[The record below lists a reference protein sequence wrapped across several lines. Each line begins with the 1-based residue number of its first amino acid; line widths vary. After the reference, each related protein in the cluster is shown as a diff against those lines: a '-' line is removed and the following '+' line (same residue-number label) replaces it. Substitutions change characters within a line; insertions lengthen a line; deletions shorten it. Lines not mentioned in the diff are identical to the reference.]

1 MAYADSSDVAE
12 QWRALSDAESTRADA
27 LLDMAEIL
35 IGHHVDLTGLATTD
49 PQMRVAKQ
57 VSIDMV
63 IEALAP
69 GVRGSSFSS
78 YSVQIDDAVES
89 ATLRDGADTSTIT
102 LTRGMLA
109 LFGLSQSGQ
118 MPVGYFGDCPP

>member
-1 MAYADSSDVAE
+1 MAYADSSEVAE
-12 QWRALSDAESTRADA
+12 QWRALSSAEENRADA

-35 IGHHVDLTGLATTD
+35 IGHHVDLTGYVALD
-49 PQMRVAKQ
+49 PLMRVAKQ

-63 IEALAP
+63 REALTS
-69 GVRGSSFSS
+69 GVRGGAVSS
-78 YSVQIDDAVES
+78 YSVTMDDAVES
-89 ATLRDGADTSTIT
+89 ATYRDGADTSTIT

-118 MPVGYFGDCPP
+118 MPVGSFGDCE

>member
-1 MAYADSSDVAE
+1 MAYADPFDVAE
-12 QWRALSDAESTRADA
+12 QWRALSSAETSRAEA
-27 LLDMAEIL
+27 LLDMAAIL
-35 IGHHVDLTGLATTD
+35 IGHHVDLAGYTSTD
-49 PQMRVAKQ
+49 PLMRVARQ

-69 GVRGSSFSS
+69 GFRSGAFSS
-78 YSVQIDDAVES
+78 YSVQMDGAVES
-89 ATLRDGADTSTIT
+89 ATLREGADTSTIT

-118 MPVGYFGDCPP
+118 MPAGSFGDCE